1 MVVAPSADQMNI
13 SFPLGSEPPLLF
25 ILMPNG
31 NVVSRLIPRYRLVNA
46 PAVPEHER
54 FAPPA
59 CFSAPAPDMTVQD
72 HPPPGE
78 YVGPPVIT
86 IALAGD
92 AAISSAT
99 TAGVTLLARAA
110 PRRAAR
116 TGAVARNAR
125 ICPAQIRRC
134 GRAVV
139 IAASVLCRGER

>member
-59 CFSAPAPDMTVQD
+59 CFSAPAADMSVQD

-78 YVGPPVIT
+78 YVGPPVMT
-86 IALAGD
+86 IALAGA
-92 AAISSAT
+92 AAIS
-99 TAGVTLLARAA
+99 
-110 PRRAAR
+110 
-116 TGAVARNAR
+116 NAST
-125 ICPAQIRRC
+125 AQIRRC

-139 IAASVLCRGER
+139 IAAS